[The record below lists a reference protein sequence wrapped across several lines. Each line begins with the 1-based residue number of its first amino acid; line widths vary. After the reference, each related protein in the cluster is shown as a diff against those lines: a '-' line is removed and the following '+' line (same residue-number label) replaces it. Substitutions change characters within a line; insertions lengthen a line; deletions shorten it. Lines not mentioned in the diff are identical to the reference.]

1 MEDFMVQARFP
12 GGREVRDRRSAKGI
26 ARVRSVRG
34 LPVVLLAAAVTAAC
48 GSSASSSSSASASA
62 TTTSAASASMSPSAS
77 ASPVA
82 TAKLTG
88 AAATALVA
96 RALANTKA
104 AVSVRVEGKG
114 VGTGS
119 GSQSVTFDLTLVK
132 NTGCEGTIALS
143 KVQTFQ
149 LVEVGG
155 YVWMKPSTAYYAS
168 LHLTKAATA
177 LIADKYIKVKSGDK
191 QIGSLAQI
199 CTFSGLFSAMP
210 VPTGSSFTASP
221 ASYSGQPVYD
231 ITQSGK
237 PGYAYVTN
245 TSAPLL
251 LKLVDPKK
259 SGGAIT
265 FTDYGSTTAITPT
278 RPGPPLT
285 RKVSAGAEPRDRS
298 ESAERLNAAASDP
311 NISPAVTISFR
322 CHPCWASS
330 GICSMNRASYPRS
343 RQYASSAG
351 ASSSLRSRI
360 STELTLTGTSPAAAA
375 ASSPESTSARR
386 SLWVSFLNTSG
397 RSVSSETLI
406 RSRPACFS
414 STARLSS
421 PIPLVVSEISGRG
434 PSAAVLVMMSARS
447 RRSSGSPPVNLTS
460 LMPSVSTPILS
471 SRTISSPVS
480 TSGAGSQSRPSGGMQ
495 YAQRRLQ
502 RSVSETRRSVAT
514 RP

>member
-1 MEDFMVQARFP
+1 
-12 GGREVRDRRSAKGI
+12 
-26 ARVRSVRG
+26 
-34 LPVVLLAAAVTAAC
+34 
-48 GSSASSSSSASASA
+48 
-62 TTTSAASASMSPSAS
+62 MSPSAS

-168 LHLTKAATA
+168 LHLTKAAAA

-265 FTDYGSTTAITPT
+265 FTDYGSTTAITPPT
-278 RPGPPLT
+278 PAESIDG
-285 RKVSAGAEPRDRS
+285 SALG
-298 ESAERLNAAASDP
+298 
-311 NISPAVTISFR
+311 V
-322 CHPCWASS
+322 
-330 GICSMNRASYPRS
+330 
-343 RQYASSAG
+343 
-351 ASSSLRSRI
+351 
-360 STELTLTGTSPAAAA
+360 
-375 ASSPESTSARR
+375 
-386 SLWVSFLNTSG
+386 
-397 RSVSSETLI
+397 
-406 RSRPACFS
+406 
-414 STARLSS
+414 
-421 PIPLVVSEISGRG
+421 
-434 PSAAVLVMMSARS
+434 
-447 RRSSGSPPVNLTS
+447 
-460 LMPSVSTPILS
+460 
-471 SRTISSPVS
+471 
-480 TSGAGSQSRPSGGMQ
+480 
-495 YAQRRLQ
+495 
-502 RSVSETRRSVAT
+502 
-514 RP
+514 